1 MSRSHLLGGLAIP
14 KFVLLVVIAPIAIS
28 GTLAIGGSEALEE
41 EDHAIRA
48 TVAALSVVRLSKS
61 VVDTVSVRTV
71 ADISPEAMAE
81 SRASVEL
88 ASTEIRRQLDVLAG
102 SSQGDAAGRMGKL
115 LDELVLE
122 TTQLENGRS
131 RFAQILRR
139 SRDSRQKLIA
149 ETSWQLLPAAVAS
162 EDDLFHHIISQSSVS
177 ELKAPEANKAVSV
190 EDLLLYSRLS
200 LLKQQIDQGYI
211 ALEVATRQT
220 DSEFI
225 GTVEE
230 NANLAMY
237 QLRENTIALSNT
249 DHEAIDPTLV
259 PLARDLV
266 DAAYGE
272 SNLIDLMKSR
282 LELDEQ
288 EVQLVASSNEIAS
301 RLQAEAFAVLNDT
314 IAETKLTGRESIT
327 ANSLEAALAF
337 SQHATAA
344 ISILSDGTTANTQIS
359 ELSVERETLQGHISA
374 MRHGLETLQNA
385 GYQSEVSGMRSE
397 IDRIESI
404 AERILDGRPAL
415 TEALQSAARER
426 AQLRSFVAYQ
436 LEPAVGVS
444 SDNQLYYMLTGR
456 SEFRDEGST
465 DSDRLSHSEFLRY
478 WHLSS
483 VNDSIFRTFSGL
495 IIAII
500 MTDATLIGEGE
511 ERFITASHRLEKSIE
526 FLEKT
531 GGAEIDS
538 QLVTLAR
545 RFIAFGNGE
554 SNVFDSLRHRLPL
567 IANERELIHLNQQTF
582 TGLQV
587 DLEALLDTILRDA
600 VSSS

>member
-1 MSRSHLLGGLAIP
+1 MSSSHLLGGLAIP

-28 GTLAIGGSEALEE
+28 GALAIGGSEALEE

-81 SRASVEL
+81 FRASVEL
-88 ASTEIRRQLDVLAG
+88 ATTEIRRQLDVLAG

-162 EDDLFHHIISQSSVS
+162 EDDLFHHIISQSGVS
-177 ELKAPEANKAVSV
+177 ELKTPEANKAVSV

-272 SNLIDLMKSR
+272 SNLIDLMKTR

-288 EVQLVASSNEIAS
+288 EAQLVASSNEIAG

-314 IAETKLTGRESIT
+314 IAETKLTDHERDT
-327 ANSLEAALAF
+327 AYSLEAALAF

-359 ELSVERETLQGHISA
+359 ELSVERETLKGHISA

-436 LEPAVGVS
+436 LDPSVGVS

-456 SEFRDEGST
+456 SEFRDEASA

-582 TGLQV
+582 AGLQV

>member
-1 MSRSHLLGGLAIP
+1 MSRFHLLGGVAIP
-14 KFVLLVVIAPIAIS
+14 KFVLLVVIASITVF
-28 GTLAIGGSEALEE
+28 GTLAVGGSEALEE
-41 EDHAIRA
+41 EDHTIRA
-48 TVAALSVVRLSKS
+48 TSAALSVVRLSRS
-61 VVDTVSVRTV
+61 VVDTVSARTV

-81 SRASVEL
+81 SKASVES
-88 ASTEIRRQLDVLAG
+88 ASTEIRRQLDLLAG
-102 SSQGDAAGRMGKL
+102 ASQRDAAIRMGKL
-115 LDELVLE
+115 LDELVLK
-122 TTQLENGRS
+122 TRQLEDGRS

-162 EDDLFHHIISQSSVS
+162 EDDLFHHIISQSGVS
-177 ELKAPEANKAVSV
+177 EAKPPEANRAVSV

-237 QLRENTIALSNT
+237 QLRENIIALSNT
-249 DHEAIDPTLV
+249 DHEDIDPTLV

-272 SNLIDLMKSR
+272 SNLIDLMKTR

-288 EVQLVASSNEIAS
+288 EAQLTSSVKEIAA
-301 RLQAEAFAVLNDT
+301 RLQVEAYAVLNDT
-314 IAETKLTGRESIT
+314 IAESKLADRERDT
-327 ANSLEAALAF
+327 AYSLEAALAY

-344 ISILSDGTTANTQIS
+344 VAILSDGTTANTQIS
-359 ELSVERETLQGHISA
+359 ELPVERETVQGHISG
-374 MRHGLETLQNA
+374 MRHGLEALQNA
-385 GYQSEVSGMRSE
+385 GYHSEVSGMRSE
-397 IDRIESI
+397 VDRIESI
-404 AERILDGRPAL
+404 AEGILDGRPAL
-415 TEALQSAARER
+415 TEALQSAAQER
-426 AQLRSFVAYQ
+426 AQLRSFFTYQ
-436 LEPAVGVS
+436 VEPSVGVS
-444 SDNQLYYMLTGR
+444 LDNQLYYMLTGR
-456 SEFRDEGST
+456 SEFRDEAST

-478 WHLSS
+478 WHLAS

-526 FLEKT
+526 FLARA

-538 QLVTLAR
+538 QLVELAR

-567 IANERELIHLNQQTF
+567 IANERELIQLNQQTF
-582 TGLQV
+582 AGLQV
-587 DLEALLDTILRDA
+587 ELEALLDTILRDA